1 MGKKVIIIS
10 STMRKNGNSEIL
22 CREFAAGAE
31 SAGNEVE
38 TIYLREHEINF
49 CKGCWACRKL
59 NKCII
64 NDGINP
70 LLEKIKN
77 ADVLVF
83 GTPIY
88 YYSMTG
94 QLKTFLDR
102 PSPIYDTEHRFRDVY
117 LLATAAD
124 MEIEAVDG
132 AIKEIKGWVEC
143 FEEVKLVGVV
153 CGTGASEI
161 GDIEKRPEKLK
172 EVYNLGKNV

>member
-1 MGKKVIIIS
+1 
-10 STMRKNGNSEIL
+10 
-22 CREFAAGAE
+22 
-31 SAGNEVE
+31 
-38 TIYLREHEINF
+38 
-49 CKGCWACRKL
+49 
-59 NKCII
+59 
-64 NDGINP
+64 
-70 LLEKIKN
+70 
-77 ADVLVF
+77 
-83 GTPIY
+83 
-88 YYSMTG
+88 MTG

-102 PSPIYDTEHRFRDVY
+102 MSPIYDTEHRFRDVY

>member
-1 MGKKVIIIS
+1 MAKKVVIIS
-10 STMRKNGNSEIL
+10 STMRKNGNSEVL
-22 CREFAAGAE
+22 CREFANGAKE
-31 SAGNEVE
+31 TGNEVE
-38 TIYLREHEINF
+38 TIHLREHEIKF

-59 NKCII
+59 NRCVIEDDI
-64 NDGINP
+64 NSLVDIVR
-70 LLEKIKN
+70 N

-88 YYSMTG
+88 YYSITG

-102 PSPIYDTEHRFRDVY
+102 MSPIYDTEHKFREVY
-117 LLATAAD
+117 LLASAAD
-124 MEIEAVDG
+124 KEIEAVDG

-143 FEEVKLVGVV
+143 FEEVELVGVV
-153 CGTGASEI
+153 CGTGASDI